1 MDNRL
6 CDGRDEAWPL
16 FLRTYTVLLDRLEH
30 ELQTERDMPLT
41 WFDVL
46 AQLEGAPDG
55 RMKMRDLADSI
66 LLSKSGVTRL
76 VDRME
81 RAGLIERASCET
93 DRRVVYAAI
102 TDKGR
107 KRFASAAPVAVRG
120 VETYFSAPL
129 DPSERRA
136 LMSALDKIQSAA
148 ATRSEERAAG

>member
-1 MDNRL
+1 MSRP

-46 AQLEGAPDG
+46 AQLEGARDG
-55 RMKMRDLADSI
+55 RMKMRELADSI

>member
-55 RMKMRDLADSI
+55 RMKMRDLADSV

-81 RAGLIERASCET
+81 RAGLIERASCAT
-93 DRRVVYAAI
+93 DRRIVYAAI
-102 TDKGR
+102 TEKGR
-107 KRFASAAPVAVRG
+107 KRFAATAPVAIRG
-120 VETYFSAPL
+120 VEDYFSAPL
-129 DPSERRA
+129 SPSERKA
-136 LMSALDKIQSAA
+136 LVSALNKIQNAA
-148 ATRSEERAAG
+148 AARSEERAAG

>member
-1 MDNRL
+1 MSQP

-16 FLRTYTVLLDRLEH
+16 FLRTYAALIDRLEE

-55 RMKMRDLADSI
+55 RMRMHDLAESV

-76 VDRME
+76 VDRMA
-81 RAGLIERASCET
+81 RDGLVERASCET

-102 TDKGR
+102 TPKGR
-107 KRFASAAPVAVRG
+107 KRFAAAAPVAVRG
-120 VETYFSAPL
+120 VDEYFSAPL
-129 DPSERRA
+129 NPTERRA
-136 LMSALDKIQSAA
+136 LISALNKIQSAA
-148 ATRSEERAAG
+148 AARSEERAAV